1 MLKKLKGTSI
11 KKILDTQE
19 VFAIK
24 GVGGGEGDWVNLLK
38 KGTLWQKS
46 FQFGLT
52 FWNAV
57 MKTFATD
64 LFFSDL

>member
-1 MLKKLKGTSI
+1 MLKELKGTSI

-38 KGTLWQKS
+38 KGTL
-46 FQFGLT
+46 
-52 FWNAV
+52 
-57 MKTFATD
+57 
-64 LFFSDL
+64 